1 MSEELELERGWVTG
15 ELREEFPELAL
26 VCTRVEARARR
37 SPAPLKHRMR
47 EASNRFNGPRAIAMR
62 QQPIPWAYRVFYRH
76 IGIDPDETRTPVEA
90 MALERLMAGGFKS
103 RNTLDDGLVLAT
115 IDTGVP
121 VVAFDADRIAG
132 ELGLRLARDG
142 ELLGGEGRLLRERQL
157 VISDG
162 EQHPVALL
170 FGEVAAGRG
179 VTADTERMLLA
190 AVQVK
195 GVPAV
200 SVEEA
205 LWTVVDVLVAS
216 GAEGR

>member
-1 MSEELELERGWVTG
+1 
-15 ELREEFPELAL
+15 
-26 VCTRVEARARR
+26 
-37 SPAPLKHRMR
+37 
-47 EASNRFNGPRAIAMR
+47 
-62 QQPIPWAYRVFYRH
+62 
-76 IGIDPDETRTPVEA
+76 
-90 MALERLMAGGFKS
+90 MAGGFKS

-121 VVAFDADRIAG
+121 VVAFDADRLYG

-142 ELLGGEGRLLRERQL
+142 ELLGGDGRLLRERQL
-157 VISDG
+157 VMSDG
-162 EQHPVALL
+162 EHAVALL
-170 FGEVAAGRG
+170 FGEMAEGRG
-179 VTADTERMLLA
+179 VTSDTERMLLA

-205 LWTVVDVLVAS
+205 LWTVVDVLEAS

>member
-15 ELREEFPELAL
+15 DLREDFPELAL
-26 VCTRVEARARR
+26 VCTRVEARSRR
-37 SPAPLKHRMR
+37 SPAPLKQRMR

-90 MALERLMAGGFKS
+90 MALERLKAGGFKS

-121 VVAFDADRIAG
+121 VVAFDADRLSG
-132 ELGLRLARDG
+132 ELGLRLASDG
-142 ELLGGEGRLLRERQL
+142 ELLGGDGRMLRDRQL
-157 VISDG
+157 VMADG
-162 EQHPVALL
+162 EHAVALL
-170 FGEVAAGRG
+170 FGEMAPGRG
-179 VTADTERMLLA
+179 VTPATERMLLA

-216 GAEGR
+216 GAESR

>member
-1 MSEELELERGWVTG
+1 MSDELELERGWVTG

-26 VCTRVEARARR
+26 VCTRVEARSRR
-37 SPAPLKHRMR
+37 SPAPLKQRMR

-121 VVAFDADRIAG
+121 VVAFDADRLSG

-142 ELLGGEGRLLRERQL
+142 ELLGGDGRFLRDRQL
-157 VISDG
+157 VIADG
-162 EQHPVALL
+162 EQAVALL
-170 FGEVAAGRG
+170 FGEVADGRG
-179 VTADTERMLLA
+179 VTAETERMLLA

>member
-1 MSEELELERGWVTG
+1 MTEELDLERGWVTG
-15 ELREEFPELAL
+15 DLREEFPELAL
-26 VCTRVEARARR
+26 VCTRVEARPRR
-37 SPAPLKHRMR
+37 SPAPLKQRMR

-121 VVAFDADRIAG
+121 VVAFDADRLYG

-142 ELLGGEGRLLRERQL
+142 ELLGGDGRLLRERQL
-157 VISDG
+157 VMSDG
-162 EQHPVALL
+162 EHAVALL
-170 FGEVAAGRG
+170 FGEMAEGRG
-179 VTADTERMLLA
+179 VTSDTERMLLA

-205 LWTVVDVLVAS
+205 LWTVVDVLEAS

>member
-1 MSEELELERGWVTG
+1 MSDELELERGWVTG
-15 ELREEFPELAL
+15 ELREEFPDLAL
-26 VCTRVEARARR
+26 VCTRVEAGARR
-37 SPAPLKHRMR
+37 SPAPLKQRMR

-62 QQPIPWAYRVFYRH
+62 QQPIPWAYRVFFRH

-90 MALERLMAGGFKS
+90 MAVERLMAGGFKS

-121 VVAFDADRIAG
+121 LVAFDADRVSG
-132 ELGLRLARDG
+132 ELGLRVARED
-142 ELLGGEGRLLRERQL
+142 ERLGDAGRLLREGQL
-157 VISDG
+157 VVADG
-162 EQHPVALL
+162 SRPLALL
-170 FGEVAAGRG
+170 FGETADWCG
-179 VTADTERMLLA
+179 VTAATERILLA

-205 LWTVVDVLVAS
+205 LWTVVDVLTAS
-216 GAEGR
+216 PEGR

>member
-1 MSEELELERGWVTG
+1 MSDELELERGWVTS
-15 ELREEFPELAL
+15 ELREEFPDLAL

-37 SPAPLKHRMR
+37 SPAPLKQRMR

-90 MALERLMAGGFKS
+90 MALERLKAGGFKS

-121 VVAFDADRIAG
+121 LVALDADNVSG
-132 ELGLRLARDG
+132 ELGLRVARDG
-142 ELLGGEGRLLRERQL
+142 ELLGGDGGLLRAGQL
-157 VISDG
+157 VVADA
-162 EQHPVALL
+162 ERALALL
-170 FGEVAAGRG
+170 FGEMADGYG
-179 VTADTERMLLA
+179 VTAATERILLA

-195 GVPAV
+195 GVPEV

-205 LWTVVDVLVAS
+205 LWTVVDVLTAGS
-216 GAEGR
+216 EGR

>member
-1 MSEELELERGWVTG
+1 MSEELELERGWVAG
-15 ELREEFPELAL
+15 DLREEFPELAL
-26 VCTRVEARARR
+26 VCTRVEARAGR
-37 SPAPLKHRMR
+37 SPAALRQRMR

-90 MALERLMAGGFKS
+90 MALERLKAGGFKS
-103 RNTLDDGLVLAT
+103 TNTLDDGLLLAT

-121 VVAFDADRIAG
+121 VVAFDADRVSGDI
-132 ELGLRLARDG
+132 GLRVARDG
-142 ELLGGEGRLLRERQL
+142 ELLGGDGTLLRDGQL
-157 VISDG
+157 VVADA
-162 EQHPVALL
+162 ERTLALL
-170 FGEVAAGRG
+170 FGAMAEGRG
-179 VTADTERMLLA
+179 VSPSTERILLA

-205 LWTVVDVLVAS
+205 LWIVVDVLTA
-216 GAEGR
+216 GPEGR